1 MRLNDVLKLPKQPHS
16 LSIIKDFLNQS
27 LSHLDYQA
35 AYNYYFEIA
44 NELSLF
50 DIVYEEAKDVLNEIK
65 TQTETLYHEKL
76 LKHMIDATIHLNH
89 LDEAKKYIQDR
100 KEVLPVIKQYLGLLD
115 DVELKKALNEPYLD
129 DLLKIMKDMIPDE
142 IKIYCLEEI
151 FVIYKNDHQYQMA
164 LHTLN
169 DLYNYDLK
177 SKYFIDELSLLIE
190 LNQLEEAKNKAFDA
204 HKKQPQDL
212 EIVLKLLDVYIK
224 LEDYHKA
231 SILEAEY
238 ESFIDEQSDEYRLK
252 AYELIIYLYK
262 QLDNKLSL
270 DLYQTKL
277 KKINKSIDKKV
288 KTDAKQKDDKEK
300 DIVIIEKKESNK
312 PQSTQILKYLE
323 MSFDLIQYAHMIDE
337 KLKIREFFRL
347 FFMHLDKYVSSK
359 EYAVYIDG
367 ENPNFFHYKKERL
380 YDKHITKQET
390 LDTLCEHVLHTG
402 DELYEHTKSI
412 KWTKNIIT
420 QKDYEEDITFIY
432 AFPIFD
438 IGVFIIHLEEDIKDP
453 ATYYDLYKLVSAIL
467 YTRLI
472 DEKRMK
478 LLKQEN
484 AFYQHVLNSPI
495 INYRELS
502 ESRSTYNQSAMSL
515 FGIEEHHHLELFL
528 RDLSYEFVN
537 PYKDI
542 ISYLFVHPNEEK
554 HIVYTYQEK
563 HILEKLYSIK
573 VKDEVMIMSLFFD
586 QTSDIKE
593 TQALVKKATI
603 DHETNI
609 ENLFALNQNI
619 QEFLEDKVSL
629 CLIEL
634 DHELK
639 HVYGSD
645 MMTKFF
651 KEFAQVTKKFFN
663 EGKTYRFDFNQLF
676 VVIPFNDIRATTKII
691 KDYLKYLENYTSKVL
706 SYEKFNVS
714 MGVIRYPVVTVE
726 KDHEKLYKF
735 LDIALEKAK
744 REDDEKFKYFVY
756 RDYEDELF
764 EQQVID
770 HLNVAIETKNIGL
783 IFNQMIDIEKNLVW
797 QYESEIILT
806 NLAIDGK
813 YLIKVAEKRN
823 RLIDLEHFHIEQ
835 VCQFLVDLE
844 KQTQRLIKITI
855 PISKQTFLDPK
866 FNAFI
871 LGTLKSYQIPYEF
884 VRLKCDM
891 DLRANHYATQIQ
903 ELIDHGISLDTTSVN
918 MALNYP
924 FNALHIEMRKDSIKW
939 QSYISQLKQLL
950 ESFHMALVIR
960 NVKSKDQKEMLERLG
975 IKYIEGLLYK
985 ELPAPVLLRKIK
997 DSI

>member
-1 MRLNDVLKLPKQPHS
+1 VRLNDVLKLPKQPHS

-44 NELSLF
+44 IELSLF
-50 DIVYEEAKDVLNEIK
+50 DIVYDEAKEVLNEIK
-65 TQTETLYHEKL
+65 TQTDTLYHEKI
-76 LKHMIDATIHLNH
+76 LKHMIDACLHLNH
-89 LDEAKKYIQDR
+89 LDEAKKYIQER
-100 KEVLPVIKQYLGLLD
+100 KEILPVIKQYLGLLD
-115 DVELKKALNEPYLD
+115 DVELKKTLHEPYLE
-129 DLLKIMKDMIPDE
+129 DLLKIMSDMIPDD

-151 FVIYKNDHQYQMA
+151 FTIYKNDHQHQMA
-164 LHTLN
+164 LNTLY

-190 LNQLEEAKNKAFDA
+190 LKKFEEAKNKAFDA

-212 EIVLKLLDVYIK
+212 EIVLKLLEIYIK

-238 ESFIDEQSDEYRLK
+238 ESYIDEQSDSYRLK
-252 AYELIIYLYK
+252 AYELIIFLYK

-277 KKINKSIDKKV
+277 KKINKTIDKKI
-288 KTDAKQKDDKEK
+288 KTESKQKEDIEK
-300 DIVIIEKKESNK
+300 DIVVIEKKESSK
-312 PQSTQILKYLE
+312 PQSTQILKYIE

-337 KLKIREFFRL
+337 KLKLREFFRL
-347 FFMHLDKYVSSK
+347 FFMHLDQYVTSK
-359 EYAVYIDG
+359 EYVIYLEG
-367 ENPNFFHYKKERL
+367 ESPNFFHYKKERL
-380 YDKHITKQET
+380 YDKTISKQDT
-390 LDTLCEHVLHTG
+390 LDTLCDHVLYTG
-402 DELYEHTKSI
+402 DEVYEHTKTI
-412 KWTKNIIT
+412 KWTKNIVT
-420 QKDYEEDITFIY
+420 QKDYEDDVSFIY
-432 AFPIFD
+432 AFPMLD
-438 IGVFIIHLEEDIKDP
+438 MGVFLVHLEEEIKDP
-453 ATYYDLYKLVSAIL
+453 ATYYDFFKLISAIL

-478 LLKQEN
+478 HLKHEN
-484 AFYQHVLNSPI
+484 DFYKHVLDSPI
-495 INYRELS
+495 ISYRELTD
-502 ESRSTYNQSAMSL
+502 SRSTYNKSAMSL
-515 FGIEEHHHLELFL
+515 FAIEEHYHLELFI
-528 RDLSYEFVN
+528 RDLSYEYVN
-537 PYKDI
+537 TYKDI

-554 HIVYTYQEK
+554 HMAYTYQGK
-563 HILEKLYSIK
+563 NILEKLYSIK
-573 VKDEVMIMSLFFD
+573 VRDEVIIMSLFFD
-586 QTSDIKE
+586 QTNEIKE
-593 TQALVKKATI
+593 TKALVEQATL

-609 ENLFALNQNI
+609 ENLYALNQKI
-619 QEFLEDKVSL
+619 TDYLDEKVSL
-629 CLIEL
+629 LLIEL
-634 DHELK
+634 DHQLK
-639 HVYGSD
+639 HIYGSD
-645 MMTKFF
+645 MMMKYF
-651 KEFAQVTKKFFN
+651 KEFAQVSKKFFN
-663 EGKTYRFDFNQLF
+663 EGYTYRFDFNQLF
-676 VVIPFNDIRATTKII
+676 VVVPFNDIRTTTKVI
-691 KDYLKYLENYTSKVL
+691 KDYFKHLENYQSKVL
-706 SYEKFNVS
+706 PYEKFNAF

-726 KDHEKLYKF
+726 KDPQKLYKF

-744 REDDEKFKYFVY
+744 REDDEKFRYFVY

-783 IFNQMIDIEKNLVW
+783 IFNQMIDIEKNIVW

-813 YLIKVAEKRN
+813 YLLKVAEKRN
-823 RLIDLEHFHIEQ
+823 RLVDLEHFHIEQ
-835 VCQFLVDLE
+835 VCDFLVNLE
-844 KQTQRLIKITI
+844 KNTQRLIKITI
-855 PISKQTFLDPK
+855 PISKQTFLDSK
-866 FNAFI
+866 FNSFL
-871 LGTLKSYQIPYEF
+871 LGTLKQHQIPYEF

-891 DLRANHYATQIQ
+891 ELRPSHYATQIQ

-924 FNALHIEMRKDSIKW
+924 FHALHLEMKRDSIKW
-939 QSYISQLKQLL
+939 QSYISQMKQLL
-950 ESFHMALVIR
+950 ESYHMALVIR

>member
-65 TQTETLYHEKL
+65 TQTETLYHEKI
-76 LKHMIDATIHLNH
+76 LKHMIDATIQLNH
-89 LDEAKKYIQDR
+89 LNEAKKYIEER

-115 DVELKKALNEPYLD
+115 DVKLKKALNEPYLE
-129 DLLKIMKDMIPDE
+129 DLLKIMNDMIPDDV
-142 IKIYCLEEI
+142 KIYCLEEI
-151 FVIYKNDHQYQMA
+151 FLIYQKDHQYQMA
-164 LHTLN
+164 LNTLY

-177 SKYFIDELSLLIE
+177 SKYFINELTLLIE
-190 LNQLEEAKNKAFDA
+190 LNQLEEAKNKAFDI

-212 EIVLKLLDVYIK
+212 EIVLKLLEIYIK
-224 LEDYHKA
+224 LEDFHKA

-238 ESFIDEQSDEYRLK
+238 ESFIDEQSDAYRVK
-252 AYELIIYLYK
+252 AYELIIFLYK

-288 KTDAKQKDDKEK
+288 KTETKQKDDTEK
-300 DIVIIEKKESNK
+300 DVIIIEKKESSK

-337 KLKIREFFRL
+337 KLKLREFFRL
-347 FFMHLDKYVSSK
+347 FFMHLDQYVTSK
-359 EYAVYIDG
+359 EYVVYIEG
-367 ENPNFFHYKKERL
+367 ETPNLFHYKKERL
-380 YDKHITKQET
+380 YDKSITKQDT
-390 LDTLCEHVLHTG
+390 LDTICEHVSYTG
-402 DELYEHTKSI
+402 DEVYEHTKTI

-420 QKDYEEDITFIY
+420 QKDYEEDISFIY
-432 AFPIFD
+432 AFPIMD
-438 IGVFIIHLEEDIKDP
+438 IGVFLIHLEEDIKDP
-453 ATYYDLYKLVSAIL
+453 ATYYDLYKLVSAII

-472 DEKRMK
+472 DEKRIK
-478 LLKQEN
+478 LLKEEN
-484 AFYQHVLNSPI
+484 AFYKHVLNSPI

-515 FGIEEHHHLELFL
+515 FDIEEHYHLELFM
-528 RDLSYEFVN
+528 RDLSYEYVN
-537 PYKDI
+537 PYKDV

-554 HIVYTYQEK
+554 HMAFTYQGK

-573 VKDEVMIMSLFFD
+573 IKDEIIIMSLFFD
-586 QTSDIKE
+586 QTNEIKE
-593 TQALVKKATI
+593 TKALVEQATI
-603 DHETNI
+603 DQETNI
-609 ENLFALNQNI
+609 ENLYALNQKI
-619 QEFLEDKVSL
+619 DEFLEEKVSL
-629 CLIEL
+629 FLIEL
-634 DHELK
+634 DHGLK
-639 HVYGSD
+639 HIYGSD
-645 MMTKFF
+645 MMSKFF

-663 EGKTYRFDFNQLF
+663 EGHTYRFDFNQLF
-676 VVIPFNDIRATTKII
+676 VEVPFNDIRATTKII
-691 KDYLKYLENYTSKVL
+691 KDYLKHLENYQSKVL

-735 LDIALEKAK
+735 LDIAIEKAK
-744 REDDEKFKYFVY
+744 REDDEKFRYFVY

-823 RLIDLEHFHIEQ
+823 RLVDLEHFHIEQ
-835 VCQFLVDLE
+835 VCQFLVNLE

-866 FNAFI
+866 FNTFL

-891 DLRANHYATQIQ
+891 ELRANHYATQIQ

-924 FNALHIEMRKDSIKW
+924 FHALHIDMKKDSIKW
-939 QSYISQLKQLL
+939 QSYISQMKQLL
-950 ESFHMALVIR
+950 ESYHMAIVIR

-997 DSI
+997 DAL